1 MIELKPIDINI
12 ESRLVGNLVMS
23 TELLNNTYTILDAS
37 LFESNLSRIVVSW
50 VLDFY
55 KRTEQAPKKTIG
67 DIFLQR
73 RRELTEAD
81 AVLIQE
87 YLKNASDNW
96 VPNNLDYARDSVV
109 AYMQERSLNRLVSQ
123 LQTKM
128 SGKDV
133 KGANSLIAEYTKP
146 DTYIDKSLDILNDA
160 EFISKSLNVKETEL
174 FTLDNDLGKVMGTFN
189 RDDFVAFLAPPKRGK
204 TWWLMYLAL
213 NSYLQGN
220 NTLFISLEMT
230 PEQMTRRFWQMI
242 SGQSRNG
249 ELVNSCRFVNTGSKE
264 CVDDLQI
271 QTYRMEDNVDVIRNL
286 QDKLK
291 GPAEQFAEL
300 NGKSKP
306 RLLLRNYPTGSLSL
320 RDLKAE
326 LKNMEVF
333 ENFIPDTIVIDYADI
348 MRTNSG
354 NKDKRFALDD
364 LWLGLRGL
372 NLETHTCL
380 ITASQSGRATVT
392 GEKDADESDIAEAV
406 SKLNHVTK
414 MITIN
419 QNKIDKKRGIYR
431 LNCNTTRDG
440 GVVYDTAVVISCL
453 AIGRPYMDC
462 RLLSNVEMPKD
473 RVEDMPQESTFKPKG
488 FSRS

>member
-1 MIELKPIDINI
+1 MIELKAIDMNA
-12 ESRLVGNLVMS
+12 ETRLVGNLVMS
-23 TELLNNTYTILDAS
+23 TELLNNTYTIIDPT
-37 LFESNLSRIVVSW
+37 LFESNLSRIVVGW

-55 KRTEQAPKKTIG
+55 KRTEQAPKKAIG

-81 AVLIQE
+81 AVLVQE

-96 VPNNLDYARDSVV
+96 VPNNLDYTKDSLV
-109 AYMQERSLNRLVSQ
+109 AYMQERSLNRLTSQ
-123 LQTKM
+123 LQSKIV
-128 SGKDV
+128 SRDI
-133 KGANSLIAEYTKP
+133 KGANGLIADYIKP
-146 DTYIDKSLDILNDA
+146 DTYNDKSLDILNDA
-160 EFISKSLNVKETEL
+160 DFISKSLNTKETEL
-174 FTLDNDLGKVMGTFN
+174 FVLNNDLGKVMGTFN

-230 PEQMTRRFWQMI
+230 PEQMARRFWQMI
-242 SGQSRNG
+242 SGQSRRG
-249 ELVNSCRFVNTGSKE
+249 ELVDSCRFIFTGSRE
-264 CVDDLQI
+264 CIDDVQI
-271 QTYRMEDNVDVIRNL
+271 QTTQMDDNVDVIKKL
-286 QDKLK
+286 QDTIK

-300 NGKSKP
+300 NGRPKP

-326 LKNMEVF
+326 LKNMEVYEHF
-333 ENFIPDTIVIDYADI
+333 VPDTIIIDYADI
-348 MRTNSG
+348 MKTSAG
-354 NKDKRFALDD
+354 GKDKRFALDD

-380 ITASQSGRATVT
+380 VTASQSGRATVT

-419 QNKIDKKRGIYR
+419 QNKTDKKRGIYR

-440 GVVYDTAVVISCL
+440 GVVFDTAVVISCL

-473 RVEDMPQESTFKPKG
+473 RAEDLPQESNFKPNG